1 MADDGFDGQRVT
13 AATFLVEVDGVE
25 IGRFMEISG
34 LEVTVGVEDVEE
46 GGENSYVHKL
56 PGRMTWPNVTLKRG
70 ITQNDG
76 LLSWLN
82 KSSGEQFAA
91 AGQQARPVDGRDHAR
106 RSERQAPAGVG
117 VRRGLPGEVDGP
129 ELRGLVERHGDRGAG
144 DHPSWIPGQEHHL
157 SRPASARRSRP
168 GYARASASIAG
179 RPRRV

>member
-1 MADDGFDGQRVT
+1 MADDNFDGERVT

-34 LEVTVGVEDVEE
+34 LQVTVGVDDVEE

-76 LLSWLN
+76 LLTWLN

-91 AGQQARPVDGRDHAR
+91 SGNKLARSTAAITLVGPSGKRLRAWEFDGAFPVKWT
-106 RSERQAPAGVG
+106 
-117 VRRGLPGEVDGP
+117 GP
-129 ELRGLVERHGDRGAG
+129 NFAVSSTDMAVEELEITHHGF
-144 DHPSWIPGQEHHL
+144 
-157 SRPASARRSRP
+157 
-168 GYARASASIAG
+168 RAKDIA
-179 RPRRV
+179 